1 MKKTFALVLSLVCT
15 FTYAQE
21 PKKQSSFKNFVK
33 ENYVNFTEF
42 GGLFGKSYQIN
53 SAITST
59 DGRFVPYYYNNT
71 VNARVNFTIQTFN
84 GVKVYKN
91 LAVGATVGVDWF
103 SNYQVIPLSVG
114 VRNTFGNPKN
124 KKVKT
129 FAGVDA
135 GYGFMWL
142 NDKISDNQEI
152 NGGLA
157 LSPTVGLLIPTGGNA
172 NLTLSIGYKRNAF
185 NTKTVTGLEE
195 YPYTNVTDYNLNR
208 MSVRLG
214 VNF

>member
-1 MKKTFALVLSLVCT
+1 MKKILPLMLSLVCT

-21 PKKQSSFKNFVK
+21 QKKQSSFKNFVK

-53 SAITST
+53 NAITNGS
-59 DGRFVPYYYNNT
+59 FVPYYVSST

-84 GVKVYKN
+84 GIKVYKN

-103 SNYQVIPLSVG
+103 SNFQVIPISLG
-114 VRNTFGNPKN
+114 VRNTFGNPKT

-129 FAGVDA
+129 FAGIDA

-142 NDKISDNQEI
+142 NDKTSDNQEI

-172 NLTLSIGYKRNAF
+172 NLTLSMGYKRNVF
-185 NTKTVTGLEE
+185 NNKTLTGSSEF
-195 YPYTNVTDYNLNR
+195 PTITQTDYNLNR